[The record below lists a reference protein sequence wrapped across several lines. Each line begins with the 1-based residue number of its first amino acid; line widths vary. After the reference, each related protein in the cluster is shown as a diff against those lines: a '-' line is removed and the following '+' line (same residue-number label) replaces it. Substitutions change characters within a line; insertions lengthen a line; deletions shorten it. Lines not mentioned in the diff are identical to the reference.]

1 MTLRLEK
8 WQGAGNAYLLVAR
21 SALGGEL
28 RPEAATLLCDVRT
41 GVGADGVLVL
51 QPDGTRVD
59 MAIVNPDGSASEAC
73 GNGTRM
79 VARWLSERTGAADV
93 TVATVAG
100 DLACTVHADGSVTA
114 SMADAAL
121 EGPAYR
127 PNGGDFPYPHRF
139 VSVGNPHVTIPVTDV
154 DAFPLDRDGPALE
167 HHAWLPERANVEVYR
182 VRDRGHIDMRVWER
196 GVGETRACGSGACA
210 VAVAAVL
217 DGAVDAT
224 VDVRLAGGTLTIE
237 VGDGL
242 AIRQTG
248 PASRIARVE
257 LDADLAERVRGA

>member
-1 MTLRLEK
+1 VTLRLEK
-8 WQGAGNAYLLVAR
+8 WQGAGNAYLLVER
-21 SALGGEL
+21 SALGGDL
-28 RPEAATLLCDVRT
+28 RPDAATLLCDVRT

-51 QPDGTRVD
+51 EPDGTRVG

-79 VARWLSERTGAADV
+79 VARWLAERTGAADV

-100 DLACTVHADGSVTA
+100 ELACTVHPDGSVTA
-114 SMADAAL
+114 AMAPAAL

-127 PNGGDFPYPHRF
+127 PNGGAFPYPHRF

-154 DAFPLDRDGPALE
+154 DAFPLDRDGPLLE

-217 DGAVDAT
+217 DGDVDPT
-224 VDVRLAGGTLTIE
+224 VDVHLAGGTLTIE

-248 PASRIARVE
+248 PASRIAHVE
-257 LDADLAERVRGA
+257 LDAALAERVRGS